1 MKRRDILKTALF
13 GTGAALSG
21 QGPPYSKHLA
31 ANAAAAA
38 AAAEAGEAGT
48 WQPLLFDSHQ
58 NKTVVALTDLII
70 PATDTPGAKASN
82 VNAYIDLV
90 LNDGEPEPR
99 NTFLQG
105 LGWLDGYAIRKHGKP
120 FVECTETRQVAL
132 LESLDASP
140 FPGLSAGADFLA
152 QVKRLTIEGYYTSKI
167 GIDELNKGG
176 VPETYGCTHESHG

>member
-21 QGPPYSKHLA
+21 QGPSHSNHLA

-99 NTFLQG
+99 SVRGQSPN
-105 LGWLDGYAIRKHGKP
+105 
-120 FVECTETRQVAL
+120 
-132 LESLDASP
+132 SP
-140 FPGLSAGADFLA
+140 FAAA
-152 QVKRLTIEGYYTSKI
+152 
-167 GIDELNKGG
+167 
-176 VPETYGCTHESHG
+176 